1 MGAAARAR
9 VVARFALRE
18 QVDVVVPPRR
28 PPLLAELEGEEGL
41 GRQPAR
47 GHEGEL
53 HPVAAEGVPRVRS
66 TAGIR
71 VLDGARQRAVA
82 AD

>member
-9 VVARFALRE
+9 VVAPFALRE
-18 QVDVVVPPRR
+18 QVDETAK
-28 PPLLAELEGEEGL
+28 LLRA
-41 GRQPAR
+41 
-47 GHEGEL
+47 
-53 HPVAAEGVPRVRS
+53 VAAEGVPRVRS

-71 VLDGARQRAVA
+71 VLDGARQRAGA